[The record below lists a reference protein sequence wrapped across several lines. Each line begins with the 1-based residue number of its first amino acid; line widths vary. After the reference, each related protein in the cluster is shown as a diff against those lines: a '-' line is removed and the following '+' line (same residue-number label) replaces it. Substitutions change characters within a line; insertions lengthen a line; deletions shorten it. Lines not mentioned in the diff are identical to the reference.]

1 MNTPDFKPL
10 LDEIGIKFNNEE
22 LLLNA
27 FVHRSFLNEN
37 RGFKLPSNERL
48 EFLGDACLELV
59 VSEYLY
65 KNYPQEPEGKLTS
78 YRGALV
84 NTQSLAQSAKSINLG
99 NYLLLSKGE
108 EEGGGRDSNYL
119 MANTFEA
126 LVGAIYLDQGYK
138 TAQKFIE
145 EYVISKLDEII
156 RLELYRDPKSK
167 LQELTQAQMSITPTY
182 KVVSES
188 GPDHDKTFEVE
199 VYLND
204 KVAGRGVGSS
214 KQKAEIAAAKN
225 ALEKLSTKQS
235 NI

>member
-1 MNTPDFKPL
+1 MQIPDFKPL
-10 LDEIGIKFNNEE
+10 LNEINITFNNEE

-59 VSEYLY
+59 VSEYLF
-65 KNYPQEPEGKLTS
+65 KNYPHDPEGKLTS

-84 NTQSLAQSAKSINLG
+84 NTQSLAQSAKSIHLG
-99 NYLLLSKGE
+99 DYLLLSKGE

-126 LVGAIYLDQGYK
+126 LIGAIYMDQGY
-138 TAQKFIE
+138 TNAQTFITK
-145 EYVISKLDEII
+145 YVINKLDEII

-167 LQELTQAQMSITPTY
+167 LQELTQAEMSITPSY
-182 KVVSES
+182 RVINES
-188 GPDHDKTFEVE
+188 GPDHDKIFEVE

-204 KVAGRGVGSS
+204 KIAGKGKGSS
-214 KQKAEIAAAKN
+214 KQKAETAAAKN
-225 ALEKLSTKQS
+225 ALEKFKPTE
-235 NI
+235 NNN